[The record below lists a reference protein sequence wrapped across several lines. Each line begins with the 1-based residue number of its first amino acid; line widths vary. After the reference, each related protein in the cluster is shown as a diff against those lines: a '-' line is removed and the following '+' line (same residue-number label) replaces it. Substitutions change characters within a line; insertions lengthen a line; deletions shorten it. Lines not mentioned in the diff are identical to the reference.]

1 MAGMIILSMLMSSSF
16 AFLTFIQTARQQE
29 SAALVLRAQDKTL
42 ELDEDFTLRAVNQSN
57 TAGVTVANGGGL
69 PLQII
74 HVVIY
79 NGTDT
84 RIVGFGQGLDAGA
97 ITVDGGQSV
106 TILTNFSNPLPG
118 GEYPIK
124 VLSKRGTVRTIEYP
138 PPPPSPPLAD
148 IPLRQHAGN
157 LSYDILTIQW
167 TARLGNSWPAS
178 KTWHTEDAIPT
189 GSTVVWKVNV
199 TNHNGFDL
207 WLDQGS
213 VFVMRGPS
221 AKAQYY
227 VINPDIETAT
237 SISAFNENNANHAKI
252 AAGAWKWV
260 YFGTKSAGS
269 GQDPDQFSGSATQYG
284 TFFAFFGNW
293 DENGDGI
300 ADATKYYGQTLP
312 YKGIRTF

>member
-1 MAGMIILSMLMSSSF
+1 MAGMIMLSMLMSASF
-16 AFLTFIQTARQQE
+16 AFLTFIATARQEQ
-29 SAALVLRAQDKTL
+29 SATLVLRAQDNTL
-42 ELDEDFTLRAVNQSN
+42 DLDEDFTLRAVNQSN
-57 TAGVTVANGGGL
+57 TAGVTVTNGGGV

-79 NGTDT
+79 NGRDT

-97 ITVDGGQSV
+97 ITVDGGESV
-106 TILTNFSNPLPG
+106 TILTSFSTPVPG
-118 GEYPIK
+118 VEYSIK
-124 VLSKRGTVRTIEYP
+124 VLSKRGMVRTVDYP
-138 PPPPSPPLAD
+138 PPPPAPPLPD

-167 TARLGNSWPAS
+167 TAKVGNAWPAV
-178 KTWHTEDAIPT
+178 KIWHTEDAIPM
-189 GSTVVWKVNV
+189 GSSVVWKVNI
-199 TNHNGFDL
+199 TNNNNFDL

-221 AKAQYY
+221 TKAQFY
-227 VINPDIETAT
+227 VINPAFETAT
-237 SISAFNENNANHAKI
+237 SIFAFDENNANHAKI
-252 AAGAWKWV
+252 ASGTWKWV
-260 YFGTKSAGS
+260 YFGTKNAGS
-269 GQDPDQFSGSATQYG
+269 SQEPDQFSGSASQYG

-293 DENGDGI
+293 DENGDGL